1 VSEFATPAESPGFL
15 LWQVMLRWQRQIN
28 AALSPLQL
36 THAQFVILACTWWLG
51 RQGESPNQLRIA
63 QQAGTDVKM
72 TSEIVRKL
80 ETRGLVARTVDG
92 TDSRA
97 KTVRTTREGAA
108 LARRSIGVVERVDA
122 EFFAHADQAQLM
134 RVLSVLAS
142 GSWS

>member
-1 VSEFATPAESPGFL
+1 
-15 LWQVMLRWQRQIN
+15 
-28 AALSPLQL
+28 LSPLQL

-134 RVLSVLAS
+134 RVLSVLAA

>member
-63 QQAGTDVKM
+63 QQAATDVKM

>member
-28 AALSPLQL
+28 TALSPLQL

-97 KTVRTTREGAA
+97 KTVRTTREGAT

-122 EFFAHADQAQLM
+122 EFFADADQAQLVH
-134 RVLSVLAS
+134 VLSMLAS